1 MPGCEVGI
9 ENLCLD
15 DIDGTW
21 FGVGVEVFM
30 LLYCFGATAIVADAH
45 LLVSLETLCYR
56 WGVREDVAGASFM
69 ALGSA
74 APEIII
80 NAISTMK
87 TMLSGTEA
95 SADSTDL
102 GIGAIIGSGMI
113 AFTIIPGA
121 CGLFAMDTLKLKRRP
136 LARDIGFY
144 SVALVLLCSAF
155 ADSVIVLGEAAAMV
169 ALYGVYMLVVICS
182 SRVREVYRV
191 QCLGRAPTPR
201 RSFVGEGASGGDAAS
216 GVSLQPLEAPH
227 QLAGFSGVVLPGIGC
242 DDAGNSATRS
252 MEEADVRLP
261 TVEVA
266 PMGISPEGRGLR
278 PSQTAGNG
286 PSTQLW
292 NVFTAQFEMRLLRRV
307 LRLTCP
313 ECERDSPQAHLYPVT
328 LASSFLWIA
337 FLSIVISAVV
347 SRWGSLLGVPA
358 SLLGLCVV
366 AVGAEIPDT
375 IQSVTVARRG
385 YGSMAVSNST
395 GSQILN
401 ILGGLGFPW
410 LLSCMAGH
418 PVLVRGHNQIQVMAY
433 IQAANVAVYL
443 SLVLLTTIPTWRP
456 GDHNKAELGRCK
468 GATLMVVYAAAL
480 SVYAGIVLRGRAE

>member
-1 MPGCEVGI
+1 MGW

-21 FGVGVEVFM
+21 LGVLVEVFL
-30 LLYCFGATAIVADAH
+30 LLYSFVAIAIVADAH
-45 LLVSLETLCYR
+45 LVVSLETLCSR

-87 TMLSGTEA
+87 TMFAGSDSDASSTE
-95 SADSTDL
+95 L

-121 CGLFAMDTLKLKRRP
+121 CGLFARDTLKLKRRP

-144 SVALVLLCSAF
+144 SMALALLCSAF
-155 ADSVIVLGEAAAMV
+155 ADSIIVLREAAAMV
-169 ALYGVYMLVVICS
+169 ALYGAYMLVVICS
-182 SRVREVYRV
+182 SRVRQLYRV
-191 QCLGRAPTPR
+191 QYLGRAPEVNQ
-201 RSFVGEGASGGDAAS
+201 SFVGQGTSDTGSAI
-216 GVSLQPLEAPH
+216 SLQPLEAPH
-227 QLAGFSGVVLPGIGC
+227 QLPGFSGIVLPGIGC
-242 DDAGNSATRS
+242 DDAGNSAAWSSVAAVEARS
-252 MEEADVRLP
+252 PGIQIAELGTTPGTDDSQFGQIASIGAHIRFCNVLS
-261 TVEVA
+261 VA
-266 PMGISPEGRGLR
+266 GAALLWPLR
-278 PSQTAGNG
+278 S
-286 PSTQLW
+286 
-292 NVFTAQFEMRLLRRV
+292 LLRR
-307 LRLTCP
+307 TCP
-313 ECERDSPQAHLYPVT
+313 ECEHDSPQAHLYPVT
-328 LASSFLWIA
+328 IVTSFMWVAL
-337 FLSIVISAVV
+337 LSMVISAVV

-410 LLSCMAGH
+410 LLSCMAGR
-418 PVLVRGHNQIQVMAY
+418 PVLVRGHSQIQVMAY
-433 IQAANVAVYL
+433 IQAANIAVYM

-456 GDHNKAELGRCK
+456 GDHSKAELGRGK
-468 GATLMVVYAAAL
+468 GAALVAVYAAAL
-480 SVYAGIVLRGRAE
+480 SVYAGLVLHGRA